1 MKNLLKIKALLIA
14 FLATYKI
21 SYATALPMDDY
32 SFLYY
37 KPPFYVTVIKSFFD
51 YIDDNFITLFLLIMI
66 LTIFFLAVSQYF
78 KNQQYFKL
86 TRNLFWMSF
95 GLLILSI
102 ILYIINDLY
111 F

>member
-37 KPPFYVTVIKSFFD
+37 KPPFYVTVIKTKNSPR
-51 YIDDNFITLFLLIMI
+51 
-66 LTIFFLAVSQYF
+66 LAEGFPFRKV
-78 KNQQYFKL
+78 
-86 TRNLFWMSF
+86 
-95 GLLILSI
+95 
-102 ILYIINDLY
+102 
-111 F
+111 